1 MRSINRRTGLTVISS
16 LSGAINLGNGLTRK
30 ETV

>member
-1 MRSINRRTGLTVISS
+1 MRSINRRTGLTVISTP
-16 LSGAINLGNGLTRK
+16 SGAIDISNGLTRK